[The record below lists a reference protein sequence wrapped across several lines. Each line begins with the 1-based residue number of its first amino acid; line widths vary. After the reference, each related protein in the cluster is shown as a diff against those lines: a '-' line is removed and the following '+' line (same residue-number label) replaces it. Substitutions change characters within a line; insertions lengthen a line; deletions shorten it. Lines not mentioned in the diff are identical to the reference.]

1 MLHMI
6 CAACE
11 AEACVEGSSSH
22 VRSDLAHCDG
32 RQAFV
37 MGLKAVDDE
46 SQPDSALD
54 QAPAQIRDKG
64 CHGRYEG
71 DHRSIHHVA
80 PCFGREKRNLP
91 GIRANPA

>member
-1 MLHMI
+1 MLHMSF
-6 CAACE
+6 AACE
-11 AEACVEGSSSH
+11 ADARMEESSSH
-22 VRSDLAHCDG
+22 GRSDLVPCHG